1 MGAVGKVLVTGAAAV
16 VLWKV
21 MAAFF
26 VGFLALGFKIG
37 IVFLA
42 VYFLL
47 QILNGKKKKK
57 EEEVEVEV
65 S

>member
-1 MGAVGKVLVTGAAAV
+1 MTGAAAV

-26 VGFLALGFKIG
+26 VGFLALAFKIG

-47 QILNGKKKKK
+47 QILNGKEEK

>member
-21 MAAFF
+21 MAAFL

-47 QILNGKKKKK
+47 QILNGKEKK
-57 EEEVEVEV
+57 EKEVEV

>member
-1 MGAVGKVLVTGAAAV
+1 MGAVGKVLATGVTAV

-26 VGFLALGFKIG
+26 VGFLALAFKIG

-47 QILNGKKKKK
+47 QILNGKKKK
-57 EEEVEVEV
+57 EEEVEV

>member
-1 MGAVGKVLVTGAAAV
+1 MGAVGKVLVTGVTAV
-16 VLWKV
+16 VVWKV

-26 VGFLALGFKIG
+26 FGFLALGFKIG

-47 QILNGKKKKK
+47 QILNGKKKK
-57 EEEVEVEV
+57 EEEVEV